1 MPTAAEK
8 FVKDN
13 GAKLYDRVK
22 VTTPSKEYEGIIMPK
37 HRLSG
42 EQIIVLKLDNG
53 YNIGISV
60 ENAEMQI
67 IAKSKDKTEK
77 KIERKKNADL
87 DTISILGTGG
97 TIASFVDYETGAVS
111 PAITAEQLVNSVSAL
126 DALGIDIVIISKMY
140 TTNPI
145 WTQSILGLTQFG
157 ESICC

>member
-22 VTTPSKEYEGIIMPK
+22 VTTPGKEYEGIIMPK

-67 IAKSKDKTEK
+67 IAKSKEKTEK

-87 DTISILGTGG
+87 DTILILGTGG
-97 TIASFVDYETGAVS
+97 TLSLIH
-111 PAITAEQLVNSVSAL
+111 I
-126 DALGIDIVIISKMY
+126 
-140 TTNPI
+140 
-145 WTQSILGLTQFG
+145 
-157 ESICC
+157 

>member
-67 IAKSKDKTEK
+67 LAKSKNKMWQF
-77 KIERKKNADL
+77 ERKK
-87 DTISILGTGG
+87 
-97 TIASFVDYETGAVS
+97 
-111 PAITAEQLVNSVSAL
+111 QSA
-126 DALGIDIVIISKMY
+126 
-140 TTNPI
+140 
-145 WTQSILGLTQFG
+145 
-157 ESICC
+157 